1 MRTLNIDI
9 ETYSSYDLS
18 QVGVYKYVES
28 PDFDIMLIGYSI
40 DDSPVKVVK
49 LAEGENVPEE
59 FMAALLDASV
69 QKWAFNANFE
79 RVCLSAWLRKV
90 HPNKFTGYGGADD
103 YTLHYLNPDGW
114 YCSMVLCAYHG
125 LPLSLEGAGEVL
137 GIDKQKLRE
146 GRELVRYFAKPCKAT
161 KANGM
166 RERNLPMHSPSKW
179 HLYVKYNERD
189 VEAEQLIQQKLNR
202 LSAPT
207 LLWDEYHI
215 DQRINDR
222 GIGVDV
228 NFVKKALALNDENTE
243 TRLDELKK
251 LTKLSNP
258 RSNSQ
263 MRRFLASQGIEME
276 ALTKESI
283 GELLQNNLPKELR
296 EIVEVYA
303 ELNKTSVKKY
313 DAILQACC
321 NDGRVRGM
329 LQFYGTHTGRWV
341 GRLVQVQ
348 NLPQNHLED
357 LDDARKYIM
366 TEEREFL
373 YIFYGSIPDL
383 LSELIR
389 TSFIAG
395 EGQKF
400 IVADF
405 AAIEA
410 RVLSWLSGEKWRN
423 QVFADNGDIY
433 CASASAMFGVP
444 VEKHGQNRELRQK
457 GKIAELALGY
467 GGGIEALRRMG
478 GLEVSRLSDEELLDI
493 RNRWRKANPA
503 IVQLWRNVDRC
514 VIETMTKAVKTQT
527 NGIVFCYEMGGNLSI
542 TLPSGRKLIYP
553 GFKVRKLDKGYE
565 LSYYGVDSLTRKWSV
580 IRTYGARL
588 VENIVQGIS
597 RDLLA
602 YSIDVLKNKK
612 ICASVHDELIIQAEA
627 DESVEEICELMATVP
642 NWANGLILRADGY
655 ETSYYRK
662 D

>member
-1 MRTLNIDI
+1 MRTLSIDI
-9 ETYSSYDLS
+9 ETYSSYELS
-18 QVGVYKYVES
+18 NVGVYKYVEA

-40 DDSPVKVVK
+40 DDQPVRVVK
-49 LAEGENVPEE
+49 LAEGEAVPEE
-59 FMAALLDASV
+59 FLTALLDTSV
-69 QKWAFNANFE
+69 KKWAFNANFE

-90 HPNKFTGYGGADD
+90 HPDKFTGYGDADD
-103 YTLHYLNPDGW
+103 YTRHYLNPDSW

-166 RERNLPMHSPSKW
+166 RERNLPIHSQDKW
-179 HLYVKYNERD
+179 NHYVKYNERD
-189 VEAEQLIQQKLNR
+189 VEAERLIQQKLNP
-202 LSAPT
+202 STVSP
-207 LLWDEYHI
+207 LLWEEYHI

-222 GIGVDV
+222 GIGVDGT
-228 NFVKKALALNDENTE
+228 FVKKALALNNENTE
-243 TRLDELKK
+243 ARIAELKS
-251 LTKLSNP
+251 LTNLSNP
-258 RSNSQ
+258 KSNTQ
-263 MRRFLASQGIEME
+263 MRRFLASRGIEME
-276 ALTKESI
+276 ALTKDSI
-283 GELLQNNLPKELR
+283 GELLQKVLPKGLR
-296 EIVEVYA
+296 EIVEIYA
-303 ELNKTSVKKY
+303 ELNKTSVRKY

-329 LQFYGTHTGRWV
+329 LQFYGTHTGRWTS
-341 GRLVQVQ
+341 RLVQIQ
-348 NLPQNHLED
+348 NLPQNHLVD
-357 LDDARKYIM
+357 LDLARSYVM
-366 TEEREFL
+366 NEEREFL
-373 YIFYGSIPDL
+373 YVLYGSIPSL

-395 EGQKF
+395 EGCKF
-400 IVADF
+400 IVADY

-444 VEKHGQNRELRQK
+444 VEKHGQNKELRQK
-457 GKIAELALGY
+457 GKVAELALGY

-478 GLEVSRLSDEELLDI
+478 GIEISRLSDEELLDI
-493 RNRWRKANPA
+493 RNRWRRANPS
-503 IVQLWRNVDRC
+503 IVQLWRSIDRC

-527 NGIVFCYEMGGNLSI
+527 NGIVFCYEMGGNLSV

-553 GFKVRKLDKGYE
+553 SFKVSKLNKGYE
-565 LSYYGVDSLTRKWSV
+565 LSYYGVDSLTRKWGL

-602 YSIDVLKNKK
+602 YSMELLKNKK

-627 DESVEEICELMATVP
+627 EESVEKICELMATVP
-642 NWANGLILRADGY
+642 EWASGLILRADGY